1 MQHQGGKSKP
11 GRKPGSGNKKRSE
24 AILKREFGS
33 GEIMPLDVM
42 LSEMR
47 RSWAMDTD
55 GEPRGPEGGAHAR
68 TSRSA
73 LLPST
78 SSGD

>member
-1 MQHQGGKSKP
+1 MDAAPRRQVKP

-47 RSWAMDTD
+47 SLLLRR
-55 GEPRGPEGGAHAR
+55 EPTRA
-68 TSRSA
+68 
-73 LLPST
+73 
-78 SSGD
+78 